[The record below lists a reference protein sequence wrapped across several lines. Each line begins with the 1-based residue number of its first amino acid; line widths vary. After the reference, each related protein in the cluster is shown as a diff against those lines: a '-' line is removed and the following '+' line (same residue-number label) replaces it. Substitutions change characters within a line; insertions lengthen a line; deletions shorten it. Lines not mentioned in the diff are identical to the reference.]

1 MHISRVKITN
11 FRNIAELEFAPQPS
25 VNLIGGP
32 NGSGK
37 TSIIEAI
44 FFACTARSFRTA
56 TDDVLLRKTADIC
69 RIEVDGIVNNRETG
83 VEIAWGRSNK
93 RQIKVDGIKLTRV
106 ADLFDYFHAV
116 SYIPEDTELIY
127 GGPAVRRRLLD
138 LYLSQAD
145 RSYLNDLLEYNRILA
160 QRNSLL
166 KEFEIGEDSPSDYE
180 MLDVWDG
187 QLAAVGSRI
196 NGKRL
201 AMLAGVKD
209 RLALYYRTIETGES
223 VMSWKYESSIAD
235 DPSSQSGFG
244 QKLSSSRKR
253 DLYMGSTSAGPH
265 RDDVS
270 ILLNGEP
277 MRGYASQGEAK
288 SAALAIKF
296 AIYDYL
302 TERLRDAPLLLL
314 DEISSDLD
322 PNRLAALMET
332 LPKLGQVF
340 LTTAK
345 PAELRQTASIQAEI
359 AVAGGK
365 ISSGES

>member
-1 MHISRVKITN
+1 MHITRVKLVN
-11 FRNIAELEFAPQPS
+11 FRNIAELEFSPQPS

-44 FFACTARSFRTA
+44 FFACTARSFRSA
-56 TDDVLLRKTADIC
+56 TDDVLLRKTSDVC
-69 RIEVDGIVNNRETG
+69 RIEVDGVVNDRETTI
-83 VEIAWGRSNK
+83 EIAWGRTHK
-93 RQIKVDGIKLTRV
+93 RQIKVDGIKLTRL

-127 GGPAVRRRLLD
+127 GAPSVRRRLLD

-145 RSYLNDLLEYNRILA
+145 KSYLNDLFEYNRILA

-187 QLAAVGSRI
+187 QLAAVGARI

-201 AMLAGVKD
+201 AMISQAQE
-209 RLALYYRTIETGES
+209 RLAQYYRTIEAGNS
-223 VMSWKYESSIAD
+223 VLAWHYESSIAE
-235 DPSSQSGFG
+235 DPSSQPAFL
-244 QKLSSSRKR
+244 QKLSSSRRR
-253 DLYMGSTSAGPH
+253 DLYMGSTSVGPH
-265 RDDVS
+265 RDD
-270 ILLNGEP
+270 IGIHLNSEP

-288 SAALAIKF
+288 SAALAVKF

-302 TERLRDAPLLLL
+302 TGRLHDAPILLL

-322 PNRLAALMET
+322 PNRLAALMNT

-345 PAELRQTASIQAEI
+345 PAELRETASIQAEI
-359 AVAGGK
+359 AVSDGK
-365 ISSGES
+365 LQFDKS

>member
-1 MHISRVKITN
+1 MHLTRVKLVN
-11 FRNIAELEFAPQPS
+11 FRNVSELGFSPQPS

-56 TDDVLLRKTADIC
+56 SDDVLMRKTADVC
-69 RIEVDGIVNNRETG
+69 RIEVDGLINGRETTI
-83 VEIAWGRSNK
+83 EIAWGAGLK
-93 RQIKVDGIKLTRV
+93 RQIKADGIKLTRV

-127 GGPAVRRRLLD
+127 GAPAVRRRLLD

-145 RSYLNDLLEYNRILA
+145 RTYLNDLLEYNRILA

-166 KEFEIGEDSPSDYE
+166 KEFEIGEDSPTDFE

-187 QLAAVGSRI
+187 QLAAVGARV
-196 NGKRL
+196 NGKRM
-201 AMLAGVKD
+201 AMISAATD
-209 RLALYYRTIETGES
+209 RLAGYYRTIESGNS
-223 VMSWKYESSIAD
+223 VLSWRYESSITV
-235 DPSSQSGFG
+235 DPSAPQNFLL
-244 QKLSSSRKR
+244 KLTSSRKR
-253 DLYMGSTSAGPH
+253 DLYMGSTSTGPH

-270 ILLNGEP
+270 INLNSEP

-302 TERLRDAPLLLL
+302 TERLHDAPLLLL
-314 DEISSDLD
+314 DEIASDLD
-322 PNRLAALMET
+322 PNRLAALMKS
-332 LPKLGQVF
+332 LPQLGQVF
-340 LTTAK
+340 LTTAN
-345 PAELRQTASIQAEI
+345 PAELRETASIQAEI
-359 AVAGGK
+359 AVVNGRLLK
-365 ISSGES
+365 IES